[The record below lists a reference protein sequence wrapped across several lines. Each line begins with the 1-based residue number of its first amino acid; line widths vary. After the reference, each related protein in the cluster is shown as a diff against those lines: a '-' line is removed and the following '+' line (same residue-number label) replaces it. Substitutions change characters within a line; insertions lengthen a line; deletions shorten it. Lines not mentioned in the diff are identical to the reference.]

1 MFEDPRGLV
10 PQIIDRVELPSS
22 ATQIPL
28 KPEPLGPEQL
38 QALDANFAQ
47 TDEQRAVAGIF
58 AAWTGSILLA
68 DLAQEHF
75 HLPPEEPQPRRDEED
90 DEEDEE

>member
-1 MFEDPRGLV
+1 MPAISTGST
-10 PQIIDRVELPSS
+10 LPSLIGN
-22 ATQIPL
+22 ATATENPSFRN
-28 KPEPLGPEQL
+28 PTP
-38 QALDANFAQ
+38 A
-47 TDEQRAVAGIF
+47 EQRAVAGIF